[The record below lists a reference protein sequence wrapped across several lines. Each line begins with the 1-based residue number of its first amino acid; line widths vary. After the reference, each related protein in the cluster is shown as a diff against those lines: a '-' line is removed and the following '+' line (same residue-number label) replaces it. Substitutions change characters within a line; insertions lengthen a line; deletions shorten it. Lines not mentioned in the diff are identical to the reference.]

1 MKSTTIFVIFIITSI
16 FLVFL
21 GGNSYSQQMNP
32 LVKIQCSD
40 WELGE
45 YLYSSLRPE
54 GYFPNKQK
62 GDFTVIV
69 QVNYTGNSN
78 GSFGWYSG
86 NFSSSSSSGGSE
98 LQITFYAI
106 DEQGTCYAIADG
118 VTRGRKNQYSTTS
131 YSGSGYSTSSSNYKN
146 KFEVADLIAK
156 LNAWQPPKKI
166 SQSQPAV
173 PTTSSSSQSSIQQV
187 ALPLAG
193 FQGKAQVEIG
203 KTCRLYSKEK
213 SLIAVMKIA
222 GIKDTMVIFDTMPV
236 FGQAIPTDFSGLV
249 LKFDQ

>member
-16 FLVFL
+16 FLVLLQGVCF
-21 GGNSYSQQMNP
+21 SQQATT

-40 WELGE
+40 WELSE
-45 YLYSSLRPE
+45 YLFSFLRPQN
-54 GYFPNKQK
+54 FFLNKQK
-62 GDFTVIV
+62 GDFTFII
-69 QVNYTGNSN
+69 QTNYSGNSN
-78 GSFGWYSG
+78 GSFSFSG
-86 NFSSSSSSGGSE
+86 GAWSSSSSSGGSE
-98 LQITFYAI
+98 LQITFSAI

-118 VTRGRKNQYSTTS
+118 VTRGRKNQYSSSS
-131 YSGSGYSTSSSNYKN
+131 YSGSGYSSSSSNYKN
-146 KFEVADLIAK
+146 KFEVGDLVAK

-166 SQSQPAV
+166 SQSQPVV
-173 PTTSSSSQSSIQQV
+173 PTTYSSSQSSVQQV

-193 FQGKAQVEIG
+193 FYGKAQVEVG

-213 SLIAVMKIA
+213 SLIAVMKIT
-222 GIKDTMVIFDTMPV
+222 GFKDTMVIFDTMPV